1 MNILEEIFSKG
12 YATKEITLG
21 ETKIK
26 AKVRNLATESQLA
39 VEWELSK
46 IGNKTSAFVL
56 HKYSLGILSYTLLEL
71 NGEKFK
77 NRDAVTAKLLK
88 LPTPICDTLI
98 QAQNAFEKEISKLIN
113 PKQVDETFFETG
125 STPEKPEQSPAE
137 LSSEKQ
143 EV

>member
-1 MNILEEIFSKG
+1 M
-12 YATKEITLG
+12 
-21 ETKIK
+21 
-26 AKVRNLATESQLA
+26 
-39 VEWELSK
+39 
-46 IGNKTSAFVL
+46 
-56 HKYSLGILSYTLLEL
+56 EL

-125 STPEKPEQSPAE
+125 STQEGSGQKPAAS
-137 LSSEKQ
+137 SSEEEGASGKQ
-143 EV
+143 SS